1 MLWPQP
7 HKEVLVLNGY
17 FPLVLHKKFREYDS
31 MPGIFIFIQ
40 TKNFSIQN
48 CSHPEGLDFGCSLSE
63 KGKLNLTVC
72 LPFLRENAP
81 KDRFSGQNCLMWLWP
96 CYSLNLFL
104 EELSDDVRCLCIIC
118 ADCNY
123 KVNSVLF
130 AKLICPKKEI
140 LCLLFKFAL

>member
-1 MLWPQP
+1 MIHWPQP

-48 CSHPEGLDFGCSLSE
+48 CSHPEGLDFGCSLSK

-96 CYSLNLFL
+96 SLYSSFFFLISYFLLFSFNTLKQNLFL
-104 EELSDDVRCLCIIC
+104 CSLAHHVL
-118 ADCNY
+118 NY
-123 KVNSVLF
+123 T
-130 AKLICPKKEI
+130 I
-140 LCLLFKFAL
+140 

>member
-1 MLWPQP
+1 MWRLYKEYLEVIKNRNLIWPQP

-63 KGKLNLTVC
+63 KGKHNLTVC

-96 CYSLNLFL
+96 YLG
-104 EELSDDVRCLCIIC
+104 
-118 ADCNY
+118 
-123 KVNSVLF
+123 NSVFLTVIKEWFGNVLF
-130 AKLICPKKEI
+130 TKNTN
-140 LCLLFKFAL
+140 

>member
-1 MLWPQP
+1 MPETGTASIAERSSRVQGANAPLSHRPHHKTTRFWPQP

-63 KGKLNLTVC
+63 KGKHNLTVC

-96 CYSLNLFL
+96 
-104 EELSDDVRCLCIIC
+104 
-118 ADCNY
+118 
-123 KVNSVLF
+123 SVPSAF
-130 AKLICPKKEI
+130 
-140 LCLLFKFAL
+140 